1 MNIEAAKTL
10 STLPPYLF
18 AAIDKEKRKA
28 RQAGRDLIDL
38 GIGDPDTPTP
48 GHVIEA
54 LNKAAKDPANHRY
67 ALDAGMPQLKEE
79 IATWYEQRFKV
90 KLDPLTEI
98 LPVLGSKE
106 AIAHFPFTFLNKGD
120 ISLVPDP
127 GYPAYRNA
135 TILAGREYYPM
146 PLEEKNG
153 FLPDLKAIPQ
163 DVLNKAKLIFINYPN
178 NPTAAIAP
186 KSFLKQLVN
195 FAKKNEIIICFD
207 MAYSEMCFEG
217 YKAPGILGIS
227 GAKDVAVE
235 FHSLSKTYNMTG
247 WRIGW
252 ICGNKD
258 VVAALA
264 KFKSNMDSGIFQA
277 VQIAGIAALKSKPAF
292 YQKMAKI
299 YTDRR
304 DTLVDGLK
312 QLGWP
317 VKSPKATFYVWT
329 RFPYK
334 MTSIEVANMLLDK
347 ADIVVTPGIG
357 FGNHGEGFIRFALT
371 QNKARIKQAIKRL
384 AKLQEI

>member
-1 MNIEAAKTL
+1 MDIQAAKTL

-48 GHVIEA
+48 MHVIEA
-54 LNKAAKDPANHRY
+54 LNAAAKDPANHKY
-67 ALDAGMPQLKEE
+67 ALDAGMPQLRSE
-79 IATWYEQRFKV
+79 IALWYKNRFNV
-90 KLDPLTEI
+90 ELDPATEI

-135 TILAGREYYPM
+135 TILADREFYAM

-163 DVLNKAKLIFINYPN
+163 SVLKKAKLIFINYPN
-178 NPTAAIAP
+178 NPTAAIVP
-186 KSFLKQLVN
+186 QSFLKELVT

-207 MAYSEMCFEG
+207 MAYSEMCFDE

-277 VQIAGIAALKSKPAF
+277 VQIAGIAALKSKPVF

-299 YTDRR
+299 YMERR
-304 DTLVDGLK
+304 DVLVEGLK
-312 QLGWP
+312 KLGWP

-329 RFPYK
+329 KYPYK
-334 MTSIEVANMLLDK
+334 MKSIEVANMLLDK

-357 FGNHGEGFIRFALT
+357 FGKYGEGFIRFALT
-371 QNKARIKQAIKRL
+371 QDKKRIKQALDRL
-384 AKLQEI
+384 AKLQTV

>member
-1 MNIEAAKTL
+1 MNIQAAKTL

-48 GHVIEA
+48 KHVIEA
-54 LNKAAKDPANHRY
+54 LNAAAKDPVNHKY
-67 ALDAGMPQLKEE
+67 ALDAGMPQLRLE
-79 IATWYEQRFKV
+79 IAAWYKNRFKV
-90 KLDPLTEI
+90 ELDPTTEI

-106 AIAHFPFTFLNKGD
+106 AIAHFPFTFLNKGE

-135 TILAGREYYPM
+135 TILAGREFYAM

-163 DVLNKAKLIFINYPN
+163 TVLKKAKLMFINYPN
-178 NPTAAIAP
+178 NPTAAVVP
-186 KSFLKQLVN
+186 QGFLKELVS

-207 MAYSEMCFEG
+207 MAYSEMCFDG

-227 GAKDVAVE
+227 GAMDVAVE

-277 VQIAGIAALKSKPAF
+277 VQIAGIAALKSKPFF

-299 YTDRR
+299 YTERR
-304 DTLVDGLK
+304 DVLVNGLK
-312 QLGWP
+312 HLGWP
-317 VKSPKATFYVWT
+317 VKASKATFYVWT
-329 RFPYK
+329 RYPYK
-334 MTSIEVANMLLDK
+334 MNSIEVANMLLDK

-371 QNKARIKQAIKRL
+371 QDKKRIKQALKRL
-384 AKLQEI
+384 SKI

>member
-1 MNIEAAKTL
+1 MNIKSAKTL

-18 AAIDKEKRKA
+18 AEIDKQKRKA

-48 GHVIEA
+48 NHIIQA
-54 LNKAAKDPANHRY
+54 LNKAAQDPVNHKY
-67 ALDAGMPQLKEE
+67 ALDAGMPELRSE
-79 IATWYEQRFKV
+79 IAVWYKNRFKV
-90 KLDPLTEI
+90 SLNPSTEI

-127 GYPAYRNA
+127 GYPAYRNV
-135 TILAGREYYPM
+135 TILAGGEFYAM

-163 DVLNKAKLIFINYPN
+163 NVLKKAKLMFINYPN
-178 NPTAAIAP
+178 NPTAAP
-186 KSFLKQLVN
+186 VSKSFLKELVN

-207 MAYSEMCFEG
+207 MAYSEMCFDG
-217 YKAPGILGIS
+217 YKAPGILGIK

-277 VQIAGIAALKSKPAF
+277 VQLAGIAALKSKPAF
-292 YQKMAKI
+292 YQKMTKL
-299 YTDRR
+299 YTERR
-304 DTLVDGLK
+304 DVLVDGLK

-317 VKSPKATFYVWT
+317 VKTSKATFYIWT
-329 RFPYK
+329 RYPYK
-334 MTSIEVANMLLDK
+334 MNSIEVANMLLEK

-357 FGNHGEGFIRFALT
+357 FGKYGDGFIRFALT
-371 QNKARIKQAIKRL
+371 QDKKRIKQALKRL
-384 AKLQEI
+384 SKI

>member
-1 MNIEAAKTL
+1 MDIEAAKTL

-48 GHVIEA
+48 GYIIEA

-67 ALDAGMPQLKEE
+67 ALDAGMPQLKAE
-79 IATWYEQRFKV
+79 IATWYEHRFKV
-90 KLDPLTEI
+90 KLDPATEI

-106 AIAHFPFTFLNKGD
+106 AIAHFPFTFLDKD
-120 ISLVPDP
+120 EISLVPDP

-135 TILAGREYYPM
+135 TILAGRECYPM

-163 DVLNKAKLIFINYPN
+163 AVLKKAKLMFINYPN
-178 NPTAAIAP
+178 NPTAAIVP
-186 KSFLKQLVN
+186 QSFLKQLVS
-195 FAKKNEIIICFD
+195 FAKKHEIIICFD
-207 MAYSEMCFEG
+207 MAYSEMCFAG

-235 FHSLSKTYNMTG
+235 FHSFSKTFNMTG

-258 VVAALA
+258 IVAALA

-299 YTDRR
+299 YTERR
-304 DTLVDGLK
+304 DTLVNGLK

-334 MTSIEVANMLLDK
+334 LTSIEVANMLLEK
-347 ADIVVTPGIG
+347 TDIVVTPGIG
-357 FGNHGEGFIRFALT
+357 FGKHGEGFIRFALT
-371 QNKARIKQAIKRL
+371 QNKTRIKQAIKRL
-384 AKLQEI
+384 SKIEVL

>member
-1 MNIEAAKTL
+1 MNIKVAKTL

-18 AAIDKEKRKA
+18 AAIDKQKRKA

-48 GHVIEA
+48 DHIIQA
-54 LNKAAKDPANHRY
+54 LNKASKDPANHKY
-67 ALDAGMPQLKEE
+67 ALDAGMPELRSE
-79 IATWYEQRFKV
+79 IAVWYKNRFKV
-90 KLDPLTEI
+90 SLNPATEI

-135 TILAGREYYPM
+135 TILAGGESYAM

-153 FLPDLKAIPQ
+153 FLPDLKSIPQ
-163 DVLNKAKLIFINYPN
+163 NVLKKAKLIFINYPN
-178 NPTAAIAP
+178 NPTSAPVP
-186 KSFLKQLVN
+186 KSFLKELVN
-195 FAKKNEIIICFD
+195 FARKNEIIICFD
-207 MAYSEMCFEG
+207 MAYSEMCFDG
-217 YKAPGILGIS
+217 YKAPGILGIK

-277 VQIAGIAALKSKPAF
+277 VQLAGIAALKSKPAF
-292 YQKMAKI
+292 YQKMAKL
-299 YTDRR
+299 YTERR
-304 DTLVDGLK
+304 DVLVSGLK

-317 VKSPKATFYVWT
+317 VKVSKATFYIWT
-329 RFPYK
+329 RYPYK
-334 MTSIEVANMLLDK
+334 MNSIEVANMLLEK

-357 FGNHGEGFIRFALT
+357 FGKHGEGFIRFALT
-371 QNKARIKQAIKRL
+371 QDKKRIKQALKRL
-384 AKLQEI
+384 SKI